1 MTKVA
6 LGWSN
11 GCQWRRERENREAES
26 RERERRET
34 GERERESDAEEEGDM
49 LSLFLMPKT
58 NVICL
63 ESPPLFCVFFPHV
76 SSVLCVIPP
85 LFFLPFFACS
95 VHGFIYR
102 RTSPATVAE
111 TLWLHWC
118 GSLLSAGWLLAAAQG
133 GCRQLAGG
141 WSVGV

>member
-1 MTKVA
+1 MA
-6 LGWSN
+6 GNS
-11 GCQWRRERENREAES
+11 E
-26 RERERRET
+26 ERERTERLKVERETSCAT
-34 GERERESDAEEEGDM
+34 GERERELTAKMKMMVCFFCLFFM
-49 LSLFLMPKT
+49 LKI